1 MARTTSKTMGNPKV
15 KRPITAPTI
24 RGTARRSVAGF
35 AVPGWCLA
43 QNPPSVAARSQR
55 WPWGP
60 RYRHGPSVPEAG
72 GFGSSGW
79 SSGLS
84 GPFGSFESG
93 GGPKTKSAAVLFRS
107 GLPEESLT
115 VRNRSIASRISRQYS
130 ENSSRSAIM
139 HDTRTASS
147 PNHPARMKLEPYCA
161 EIKLNDVALGV
172 DNIHY
177 DVFLSPRFVEFTRK
191 YLLDL
196 VRQTVNISLV
206 YGKDRKQSGSPEHSA
221 FRKILTEMLQ
231 GSLTDAKFKQ
241 SIETDLL
248 HHLAIVK
255 HLNAEISVEFSS
267 LIVEC
272 KDWIRA
278 RGEVFEHS
286 QQAHVM
292 RAKIAEIQ
300 ADKKNVYRMVG
311 ETICRIWR
319 EVEETTLAKSRRALF
334 GEDFQETY
342 ELLQNRCLFVENGN
356 DDNLFLEHY
365 VLLGNFVNDPD
376 RFEIFDSLLL
386 DFVRDFILAGD
397 NADDLSKAR
406 KAHERLLEQARLL
419 RSEMARVE
427 QEIEETSSRAG
438 DGDGL
443 FPSFFKKKAGPS
455 PESKG
460 EIANLHQKFESLEK
474 SLEEL
479 SEPIEAAKQRLD
491 FLVEEY
497 RGRLGDY
504 LNRPQNARCLFDEH
518 VSRADAESGTH
529 TPSQLLEEWLH
540 RLEERELVLHVLA
553 GYELRK
559 ISADY
564 CPPVHLQA
572 LKKAL
577 VGRDDA
583 KRVEAILEQFPARKI
598 SMKRLEEASRAIRR
612 RTHEEQLSTALQF
625 VEDFMRLRRDRRNY
639 HHVVAWMERIN
650 LVRSERAR
658 ELSRANKSLY
668 EFLHPEEGRKKNDP
682 VINHTIIK
690 ADVRGSTGITKD
702 LLAKGMN
709 PASHFSMNLHEPVK
723 KMLERY
729 GAATVFIE
737 GDAII
742 LAIEETEASRA
753 TKRAVGR
760 ACVLAR
766 EILAVTQAYN
776 VRAKTTDLPA
786 LEIGVGV
793 AFQDSAPSLW
803 MDGNSKIMI
812 SRALNLS
819 DRLSSCTKIT
829 KRLFLNNPSPFNVFL
844 LQPLMEDAAEDE
856 GEELLVRFNLNGIE
870 MNEEAFQKLSSE
882 ISMASMAGTF
892 PMPWGKERVQL
903 YVGEVPFGETLE
915 PVVIRKGFV
924 HQLLSGAKIGAQGT
938 RPYYEVCTD
947 AKLLDLARKK
957 FATIT
962 PKS

>member
-311 ETICRIWR
+311 ETLCRIWR

-598 SMKRLEEASRAIRR
+598 SMKRLDEASRAIRR

>member
-1 MARTTSKTMGNPKV
+1 M
-15 KRPITAPTI
+15 
-24 RGTARRSVAGF
+24 
-35 AVPGWCLA
+35 
-43 QNPPSVAARSQR
+43 
-55 WPWGP
+55 
-60 RYRHGPSVPEAG
+60 PEAG

-311 ETICRIWR
+311 ETLCRIWR

-598 SMKRLEEASRAIRR
+598 SMKRLDEASRAIRR